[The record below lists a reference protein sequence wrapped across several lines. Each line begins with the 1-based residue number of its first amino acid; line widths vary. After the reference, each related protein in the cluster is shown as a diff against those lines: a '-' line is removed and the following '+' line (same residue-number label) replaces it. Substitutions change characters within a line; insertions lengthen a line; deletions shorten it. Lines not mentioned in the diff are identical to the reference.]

1 MQQHRS
7 DVGRSARRLVQTSL
21 LLAAS
26 ILASCAGT
34 DRGGDAS
41 TPATDAR
48 PEAVSKWI
56 PLFDGESLAG
66 WTPKIVGLAAGEDPL
81 RTFRVEDG
89 LLTVSYDGYGDGTFD
104 GRFGHLFHE
113 LELSHYVLRA
123 EYRFVGEQMAGA
135 PGWAYRNSGLM
146 IHGERPDQ
154 MGLDQAFPVS
164 IEVQLLGEAPLG
176 EGRDDE
182 RPNGNLC
189 TPGTHVV
196 MGEELVTR
204 HCTDADSPRTY
215 RGDEWV
221 TIEVEVHGNGEIVH
235 RLEGRDVLRY
245 SHAQY
250 DTNDADGRRLAEAA
264 GDVRIDRGTI
274 SIQSESFPI
283 QFRSIAVRPLEQR

>member
-1 MQQHRS
+1 MLNHRS
-7 DVGRSARRLVQTSL
+7 GLGRRASSHALVLSL
-21 LLAAS
+21 LAS
-26 ILASCAGT
+26 VVFVACAGT
-34 DRGGDAS
+34 DGAGEAS
-41 TPATDAR
+41 TAATNAQ

-66 WTPKIVGLAAGEDPL
+66 WTPKIVGLAAGEDP
-81 RTFRVEDG
+81 RDTFRVEDG
-89 LLTVSYDGYGDGTFD
+89 LLTVSYDGYGEGTFD
-104 GRFGHLFHE
+104 GRFGHLFHN
-113 LELSHYVLRA
+113 LDWSHYVLRA
-123 EYRFVGEQMAGA
+123 EYRFVGEQIAGA

-146 IHGERPDQ
+146 IHGERPEQ
-154 MGLDQAFPVS
+154 MGVDQSFPVS

-204 HCTDADSPRTY
+204 HCTDAASPRTY

-235 RLEGRDVLRY
+235 RLDGVDVLRY

-250 DTNDADGRRLAEAA
+250 DTNDADGRRLAAA
-264 GDVRIDRGTI
+264 SGNVQIDRGTI
-274 SIQSESFPI
+274 SIQSESFPV
-283 QFRSIAVRPLEQR
+283 QFRSIAVRPLEER